1 MKRILIGLFILTLLP
16 ACGTSNAIAPT
27 STIVNALPTPP
38 FDVPTQPE
46 TPTPDATPASEPTK
60 PPEPTA
66 TPTET
71 PTPEVKQFPV
81 CQIENFRDCPIT
93 VDDLFNGNYLA
104 WLNTLSKPFD
114 QSKIKQ
120 VPMEVMYGGLIV
132 YDTKT
137 APNFRDPATAPFRRD
152 VTAGYASY
160 QGIDYIV
167 MPVEYFDPKH
177 PDKNQWVITV
187 YSMYWPGHNQESV
200 NKKTPLFIDPW
211 RKYMKTTPIYNND
224 INDQQAE
231 DPLVKMT
238 FDNNPDMAERFGRFI
253 SGEDMGALS
262 KPGIVVL
269 NLMTIPNGHW
279 LE

>member
-1 MKRILIGLFILTLLP
+1 MKRIAFTLLFLLFLASACVPAGSQNAPTVSPALTLV
-16 ACGTSNAIAPT
+16 T
-27 STIVNALPTPP
+27 STHLTP
-38 FDVPTQPE
+38 D
-46 TPTPDATPASEPTK
+46 TPTPDTPT
-60 PPEPTA
+60 PEPTA

-71 PTPEVKQFPV
+71 PTPEVKQFPI

-114 QSKIKQ
+114 QAKIKQ
-120 VPMEVMYGGLIV
+120 VPMEVVFGNIITYN
-132 YDTKT
+132 TKT

-187 YSMYWPGHNQESV
+187 DSTYYPGHDQKEINQRI
-200 NKKTPLFIDPW
+200 PFAIAGW
-211 RKYMKTTPIYNND
+211 RKGMKITAILNTD
-224 INDQQAE
+224 IMLGNSTE
-231 DPLVKMT
+231 DPLVKKT
-238 FDNNPDMAERFGRFI
+238 FDNNLDMAERFNKFM

-262 KPGIVVL
+262 KPGIVLL
-269 NLMTIPNGHW
+269 NYIGGSSDHW

>member
-1 MKRILIGLFILTLLP
+1 MKLWLSLIFFAILLVACSTPAAVTDTPLPPTVTLQ
-16 ACGTSNAIAPT
+16 PT
-27 STIVNALPTPP
+27 A
-38 FDVPTQPE
+38 TQ
-46 TPTPDATPASEPTK
+46 TPTPED
-60 PPEPTA
+60 TA

-71 PTPEVKQFPV
+71 PTPEVKQFPI
-81 CQIENFRDCPIT
+81 CQIEKFRDCPIT

-132 YDTKT
+132 YNTKT

-187 YSMYWPGHNQESV
+187 KSEYWPGHNQDRA
-200 NKKTPLFIDPW
+200 NKELASLDISTWK
-211 RKYMKTTPIYNND
+211 KSMKITVILNNND
-224 INDQQAE
+224 NLAVYGKNVE
-231 DPLVKMT
+231 DPLAKMT
-238 FDNNPDMAERFGRFI
+238 FDNNPDITERFSRFV
-253 SGEDMGALS
+253 SEEDMGALS

-269 NLMTIPNGHW
+269 NYIGTTNYHGF
-279 LE
+279 E

>member
-1 MKRILIGLFILTLLP
+1 MPYKILLFLSITLLAACAPQIIGPSATETATP
-16 ACGTSNAIAPT
+16 APSA
-27 STIVNALPTPP
+27 TPS
-38 FDVPTQPE
+38 Q
-46 TPTPDATPASEPTK
+46 TPTPKD
-60 PPEPTA
+60 TA

-71 PTPEVKQFPV
+71 PTPEVKQFPI
-81 CQIENFRDCPIT
+81 CQIEKFRDCPIT

-120 VPMEVMYGGLIV
+120 VPMEVVWGNLIV

-187 YSMYWPGHNQESV
+187 YSMYWPGHNQEKT
-200 NKKTPLFIDPW
+200 NKNTLPIINAW
-211 RKYMKTTPIYNND
+211 RKNMKITAIINND
-224 INDQQAE
+224 ITEHAE
-231 DPLVKMT
+231 DPLGKMT
-238 FDNNPDMAERFGRFI
+238 FDNNPDMAERFGKFV

-269 NLMTIPNGHW
+269 NDIGIWSGAGAHW
-279 LE
+279 YE

>member
-1 MKRILIGLFILTLLP
+1 MRKQIILTLLLTMSLA
-16 ACGTSNAIAPT
+16 ACVIPIGGASTAPSAT
-27 STIVNALPTPP
+27 ATISPTA
-38 FDVPTQPE
+38 TATE
-46 TPTPDATPASEPTK
+46 TPTPTPEA
-60 PPEPTA
+60 TA

-71 PTPEVKQFPV
+71 PTPEVKQFPI
-81 CQIENFRDCPIT
+81 CQIEKFRDCPIT
-93 VDDLFNGNYLA
+93 VDDLFNGNYLR

-114 QSKIKQ
+114 QAKIKQ
-120 VPMEVMYGGLIV
+120 VPMEVVFGNIITYN
-132 YDTKT
+132 TKT

-187 YSMYWPGHNQESV
+187 YSMYWPGHNQEKT
-200 NKKTPLFIDPW
+200 NKNTLPAINAW
-211 RKYMKTTPIYNND
+211 RKNMKITAITNND
-224 INDQQAE
+224 IANNDITGNAE
-231 DPLVKMT
+231 DPLGKMT
-238 FDNNPDMAERFGRFI
+238 FDNNPDMAERFGKFV

-262 KPGIVVL
+262 KPGIVLL
-269 NLMTIPNGHW
+269 NMIGVTTSGGHW